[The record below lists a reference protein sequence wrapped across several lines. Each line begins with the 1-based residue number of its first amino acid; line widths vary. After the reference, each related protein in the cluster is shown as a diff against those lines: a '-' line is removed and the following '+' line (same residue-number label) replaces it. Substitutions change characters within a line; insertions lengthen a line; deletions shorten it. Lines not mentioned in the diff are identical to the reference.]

1 MPLGCNENYWRDREL
16 KSKVESTWDAGVDA
30 GAASCHIALVELM
43 VIVAYLNGCRSTV
56 TGKNIIYL
64 GDNRAVQRWLHKR
77 SSKNEIAH
85 FLLAQLNALELV
97 LHFHLLAAYIT
108 TSHNVTADDLTRVS
122 WSDLEAYT
130 REKGLKPIELST
142 PWCDILNVAWKDRIF
157 RWQGQ
162 SKEEL
167 HTATQLAL
175 LRRGSTAICDI
186 PSLVTRG
193 GCAIWEV
200 ASNLGRWAHE
210 AHGRGIDSYYSTWAK
225 RLPQGEIYPAGA
237 KFVSPG
243 SLPPGEWAVKVVIV
257 SVATGEP
264 HEIRKLL
271 AKPVSGWTPHVVLV
285 DCPVRK
291 GPNDEKAWET
301 LLAEFGLN
309 PTSGGH
315 FQLNIGQ
322 LTGHLTGL
330 RQVRLYTQ
338 DLLES
343 VEMHPPC
350 PGKEGPTES
359 DSRLAG
365 LQKSSQRSLDAIRKD
380 GN

>member
-1 MPLGCNENYWRDREL
+1 
-16 KSKVESTWDAGVDA
+16 
-30 GAASCHIALVELM
+30 M

-77 SSKNEIAH
+77 SNKNKIAH

-210 AHGRGIDSYYSTWAK
+210 AHGRGIDSYYSTWTK
-225 RLPQGEIYPAGA
+225 RL
-237 KFVSPG
+237 
-243 SLPPGEWAVKVVIV
+243 
-257 SVATGEP
+257 
-264 HEIRKLL
+264 
-271 AKPVSGWTPHVVLV
+271 
-285 DCPVRK
+285 
-291 GPNDEKAWET
+291 
-301 LLAEFGLN
+301 
-309 PTSGGH
+309 
-315 FQLNIGQ
+315 
-322 LTGHLTGL
+322 
-330 RQVRLYTQ
+330 
-338 DLLES
+338 
-343 VEMHPPC
+343 
-350 PGKEGPTES
+350 
-359 DSRLAG
+359 
-365 LQKSSQRSLDAIRKD
+365 
-380 GN
+380 